1 VDEAHR
7 LKNRASILF
16 DALQKTN
23 AARRLLLTGT
33 PLQNNLGEL
42 WSLLSFILPA
52 IFNDI
57 QQFADWF
64 NRPFEFG
71 DDDDAA
77 AEGDSLSSLDHP
89 QNPDD
94 PLSSEERGLII
105 ASLHRVMKPFLLRR
119 LKVDVVLDMPLKI
132 ERTVYCPFSGLQK
145 QVFDVIKAYVEKQA
159 RKNGSSSGTRG
170 DGDND
175 GIAASLGANIFNHST
190 GVSFNNVLMHL
201 RKLCNHPFLVL
212 EDMKSVPDDL
222 YYKYLVSSSGKM
234 CMLERLLK
242 VLVPN
247 GHRVLIFSQM
257 TTTLDILQGYLSHTL
272 GLGCCRLDGDT
283 VRSARE
289 SQLEAFS
296 AGSPDLP
303 VFLLSTRAGG
313 VGINLQAADTVIF
326 YDSDWNPQQDLQ
338 AMSRAHRLGQT
349 KTVLV
354 LRLVSVGAEKG
365 YPSVEE
371 RILRR
376 AAHKL
381 AAERVVLADGE
392 FDMGTTGC
400 NKMSATTFAAQDG
413 GGKDESLLSLFAA
426 ARDPSLDT
434 DASECSGVTTQSSGS
449 SSNTSYS
456 SSSTSGGEIKV
467 DQVKLEP
474 QAIVA
479 VCNRPLA
486 ASHESSISDR
496 AFPDMCKLI
505 TNTCAEPLGA
515 YGSDLEEVVDWSDW
529 LGVPLGMEEIVRKQ
543 RRRALKQQR
552 RLQIGQGE
560 QPAGKR
566 AKLQYLEMTT
576 PLQQQQQQP
585 VELGDEDICVL
596 CRKAWPPSAEEYTTR
611 FGRSPAAHSP
621 HALSDSI
628 RESTMFLCDLC
639 EGGYHMVCIDVYE
652 MPPEGAE
659 WLCQF
664 CVSRKRGEMQM

>member
-1 VDEAHR
+1 
-7 LKNRASILF
+7 
-16 DALQKTN
+16 
-23 AARRLLLTGT
+23 
-33 PLQNNLGEL
+33 
-42 WSLLSFILPA
+42 
-52 IFNDI
+52 
-57 QQFADWF
+57 
-64 NRPFEFG
+64 
-71 DDDDAA
+71 
-77 AEGDSLSSLDHP
+77 
-89 QNPDD
+89 
-94 PLSSEERGLII
+94 
-105 ASLHRVMKPFLLRR
+105 
-119 LKVDVVLDMPLKI
+119 
-132 ERTVYCPFSGLQK
+132 
-145 QVFDVIKAYVEKQA
+145 
-159 RKNGSSSGTRG
+159 
-170 DGDND
+170 
-175 GIAASLGANIFNHST
+175 
-190 GVSFNNVLMHL
+190 
-201 RKLCNHPFLVL
+201 
-212 EDMKSVPDDL
+212 VPDDL
-222 YYKYLVSSSGKM
+222 YFKYLVSSSGKM

-242 VLVPN
+242 VLIPN

-392 FDMGTTGC
+392 FDMGTSGC

-413 GGKDESLLSLFAA
+413 GGSKDESLLSLFAA

-434 DASECSGVTTQSSGS
+434 DASECSGVTTQSSGTS
-449 SSNTSYS
+449 SVS
-456 SSSTSGGEIKV
+456 SSSGGENKPSELKV
-467 DQVKLEP
+467 EQVKLEP

-505 TNTCAEPLGA
+505 TNTCAEPLGP

-529 LGVPLGMEEIVRKQ
+529 LGVPLGMEETVRKQ
-543 RRRALKQQR
+543 RKRALKEQR
-552 RLQIGQGE
+552 RLHVGQGE
-560 QPAGKR
+560 GGEGGAELRPAGKR
-566 AKLQYLEMTT
+566 AKLQLLEMATT
-576 PLQQQQQQP
+576 PLQQQQP

-596 CRKAWPPSAEEYTTR
+596 CRKAWPPSAEEYATR

-628 RESTMFLCDLC
+628 RESTMILCDSC
-639 EGGYHMVCIDVYE
+639 EGSYHMVCIDVYQ
-652 MPPEGAE
+652 MPPEGTE

-664 CVSRKRGEMQM
+664 CLSLKRGGK